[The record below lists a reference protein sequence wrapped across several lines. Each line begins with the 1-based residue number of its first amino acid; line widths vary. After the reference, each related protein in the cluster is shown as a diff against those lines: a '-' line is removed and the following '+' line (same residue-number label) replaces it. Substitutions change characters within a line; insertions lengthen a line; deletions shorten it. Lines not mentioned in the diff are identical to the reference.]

1 MLIKPL
7 LVLQPSLQTVSIFIK
22 RKRREGERGDKK
34 QIEHHI
40 LSRFDCSCRECGN
53 YLNKY
58 RLSRPKLPKP
68 GFPSKKLKLSEN
80 RKVERERWL
89 NRNFVLGS
97 SRVYYNTTLE
107 FHPGNKFLDVS
118 SLDSSAPLIVL
129 PPVGKQSRPVP
140 YRMNRL
146 PPGVAADLIN

>member
-1 MLIKPL
+1 MWKL
-7 LVLQPSLQTVSIFIK
+7 F
-22 RKRREGERGDKK
+22 K
-34 QIEHHI
+34 QISI
-40 LSRFDCSCRECGN
+40 IA
-53 YLNKY
+53 
-58 RLSRPKLPKP
+58 PKVAETGIPS
-68 GFPSKKLKLSEN
+68 PSKKLKLSEN

>member
-1 MLIKPL
+1 MWKL
-7 LVLQPSLQTVSIFIK
+7 F
-22 RKRREGERGDKK
+22 K
-34 QIEHHI
+34 QISI
-40 LSRFDCSCRECGN
+40 IA
-53 YLNKY
+53 
-58 RLSRPKLPKP
+58 PKVAET
-68 GFPSKKLKLSEN
+68 GIPSKEVETFGESG
-80 RKVERERWL
+80 RKRERWL

-129 PPVGKQSRPVP
+129 PPGGKQSRPVP

>member
-1 MLIKPL
+1 MWKL
-7 LVLQPSLQTVSIFIK
+7 F
-22 RKRREGERGDKK
+22 K
-34 QIEHHI
+34 QISI
-40 LSRFDCSCRECGN
+40 IA
-53 YLNKY
+53 
-58 RLSRPKLPKP
+58 PKVAET
-68 GFPSKKLKLSEN
+68 GIPSKEVETFGESG

-97 SRVYYNTTLE
+97 SRSRVYYNTTLE